1 LKKSSR
7 KEIRI
12 LSREG
17 KPKWREKTRPV
28 MVGSVAVG
36 GDRPVVIAG
45 PCAVESR
52 EQILKAALAVKKAG
66 ADMLRGGAFKPRTS
80 PYDFQ
85 GLGEDGL
92 RLLAEAR
99 EETGLP
105 VVTEALDVRHV
116 ELVARYA
123 DVIQVGTR
131 NMHHFPLLRELGQ
144 AGRPVL
150 LKRGFGATRNEWLCA
165 AEYIA
170 EGGNKDII
178 LCERGVR
185 RDPNAEGAGLSIDFD
200 AIAFVREQTFLPVV
214 IDPSH
219 GTEDSDRVLPACRK
233 AIELGA
239 HGLLIEALPDN
250 WKRSDVRCD
259 AEQFIHAHVLGDIV
273 KGIEQWRKKAQ

>member
-12 LSREG
+12 LSRKG
-17 KPKWREKTRPV
+17 QPKWREKTRPV
-28 MVGSVAVG
+28 MVGSVIVG

-52 EQILKAALAVKKAG
+52 EQIRKAALAVKEAG

-85 GLGEDGL
+85 GLGEEGL

-131 NMHHFPLLRELGQ
+131 NMHHFPLLRELGR

-170 EGGNKDII
+170 DAGNKDII

-219 GTEDSDRVLPACRK
+219 GTEDSDKVLPACRK

-239 HGLLIEALPDN
+239 HGLLIEALPDD
-250 WKRSDVRCD
+250 WKRSEIQCD